1 MAKLR
6 TAARDGE
13 ALFVSVICFNATAQ
27 AALLA
32 LADGDTV
39 ALAGELTVKTWTDKE
54 GNARPAADLL
64 AHQALSAYHV
74 ARKRERTAAGE
85 VRNGAK

>member
-32 LADGDTV
+32 LADSDTV

-64 AHQALSAYHV
+64 PHSLSNRQREAV
-74 ARKRERTAAGE
+74 MATARSMKTRSA
-85 VRNGAK
+85 